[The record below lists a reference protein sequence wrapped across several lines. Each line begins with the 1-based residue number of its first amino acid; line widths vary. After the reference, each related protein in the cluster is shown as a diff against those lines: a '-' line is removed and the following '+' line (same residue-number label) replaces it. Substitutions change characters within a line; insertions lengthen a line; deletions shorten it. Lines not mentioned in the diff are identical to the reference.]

1 MAERPSTPP
10 RPSGAGNLPA
20 PPLTPE
26 QVRQLEINR
35 LKAKALRNEHDSTHR
50 ASGTTTSTTPSGFNV
65 SQKRPHSSLSS
76 SNTPSSHRDAR
87 NNASTS
93 RAGSA
98 LPGAGLTQPK
108 DNGIQPAKKFE
119 KNSYIEYDFSTMT
132 DTKGGFL
139 SSIDDPHNRALHAPS
154 AEEQQKPAHM
164 TLAEWDRHQLL
175 KKLRQQ
181 KAGPFEPGISVLA
194 QKEAGKKC
202 RECGSLEIDWKWEE
216 CFGTCVCNA
225 CKEKFPEKY
234 SLLTKTEARD
244 DYLLTDPELK
254 DTEILP
260 HLLKPNP
267 HKSTFASMHLYLR
280 YQVEEYAFSP
290 QKWGSSEALD
300 AEFERRVAE
309 KNRKKEKKFSTKL
322 AELKKRTRVEAYKRS
337 LNSGG
342 GDAGEVRFG
351 DRIKRAGDKHEHEW
365 GRAVLDPETGMT
377 RKRCEEC
384 GMEVEEVEF

>member
-1 MAERPSTPP
+1 MAETERPSTPP
-10 RPSGAGNLPA
+10 RASGAGNLPA

-26 QVRQLEINR
+26 RVRQLEINR
-35 LKAKALRNEHDSTHR
+35 LKAKALRNEHDSARR
-50 ASGTTTSTTPSGFNV
+50 ASGTTTSTTPSGFSV
-65 SQKRPHSSLSS
+65 GQKRPHSSMTSP
-76 SNTPSSHRDAR
+76 NTPASHRDAR

-108 DNGIQPAKKFE
+108 DNGIRPAKKFE

-139 SSIDDPHNRALHAPS
+139 SSVDDPHNRALHAPT
-154 AEEQQKPAHM
+154 AEDQQKPAHM

-194 QKEAGKKC
+194 QKEGG
-202 RECGSLEIDWKWEE
+202 RS
-216 CFGTCVCNA
+216 
-225 CKEKFPEKY
+225 EKFPEKY

-280 YQVEEYAFSP
+280 YQVEEEEP
-290 QKWGSSEALD
+290 E
-300 AEFERRVAE
+300 
-309 KNRKKEKKFSTKL
+309 KEKKFSTKL

-337 LNSGG
+337 LGG
-342 GDAGEVRFG
+342 GGGAGEVRFG

-365 GRAVLDPETGMT
+365 GRAVQDPETGMT

-384 GMEVEEVEF
+384 GMEVEELEF